1 MGVTRKNTMEK
12 AGKPAKAVKPYVF
25 AIDEKTGNL
34 YLKQYRAPF
43 WDELPYAMVLV
54 ATVVFALFSC
64 CHYIQIRTSIE
75 CRMRQTNKLQG
86 EYWDLLNQNNLQ
98 EKEMNQISDL
108 NQIYEIATTEL
119 GMVPVQKEHVLLYD
133 RVNSEFVY
141 QTDNIPIVDIH

>member
-12 AGKPAKAVKPYVF
+12 SGKPARAAKPYVF

-75 CRMRQTNKLQG
+75 CRMRQTNMLQS
-86 EYWDLLNQNNLQ
+86 EYWNLLNQNNLQ

-108 NQIYEIATTEL
+108 NQIYEIATKEL
-119 GMVPVQKEHVLLYD
+119 GMVPVQKEHVLIYE

-141 QTDNIPIVDIH
+141 QTDNIPIVVIH

>member
-12 AGKPAKAVKPYVF
+12 AGKPARAVKPYVF

-75 CRMRQTNKLQG
+75 CRMRQTNRLQG

>member
-119 GMVPVQKEHVLLYD
+119 GMVPVQKDHVLLYE
-133 RVNSEFVY
+133 RINSEFVY

>member
-98 EKEMNQISDL
+98 EKEMNRISDL
-108 NQIYEIATTEL
+108 DQIYEIATTEL
-119 GMVPVQKEHVLLYD
+119 GMVPVQKEHVLLYE
-133 RVNSEFVY
+133 RINSEFVY